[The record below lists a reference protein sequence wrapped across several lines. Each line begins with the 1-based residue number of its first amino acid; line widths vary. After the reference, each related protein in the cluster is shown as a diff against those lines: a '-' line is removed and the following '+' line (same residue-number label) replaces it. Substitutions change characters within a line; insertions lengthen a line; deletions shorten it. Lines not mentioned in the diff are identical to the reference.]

1 MKTIGV
7 LLSLALLSLIYGCGG
22 GGGGSGS
29 TQTPATEPAAVVVE
43 TCRGLCVVVEATSNE
58 N

>member
-1 MKTIGV
+1 MKRISV
-7 LLSLALLSLIYGCGG
+7 WLNIALLSSIYGCGG
-22 GGGGSGS
+22 GGSS
-29 TQTPATEPAAVVVE
+29 QTLVTEPAAAVVE